1 MEKRV
6 VPVRSQLIWRPPS
19 TGRWYLSAPL
29 VCLVSYCYCPDFP
42 DWIAWARTTGHL
54 PHSFSL
60 ILLLKKFLLK
70 GWFLNV
76 HNVSQSLWA
85 ERDRSSPSVGCPSP
99 FVCLLIFQVGHLLGR
114 HVFQPLHTSQLTM
127 ASLVPS
133 LYPTQTS
140 ITELFNLTAFSC
152 LYLPACKWLEGKGP
166 MWPDKHL
173 WTDEINRERG
183 NLNGECT
190 RESEPTRLS

>member
-1 MEKRV
+1 MTNLGPLPACHLPPPPQRAGWIWTLDVDGGVCEGVHFEQVEISPRALPFALCKWLPLLPVQEASQPYKLHNPVEKRV

-85 ERDRSSPSVGCPSP
+85 ERD
-99 FVCLLIFQVGHLLGR
+99 
-114 HVFQPLHTSQLTM
+114 
-127 ASLVPS
+127 
-133 LYPTQTS
+133 
-140 ITELFNLTAFSC
+140 
-152 LYLPACKWLEGKGP
+152 
-166 MWPDKHL
+166 L
-173 WTDEINRERG
+173 W
-183 NLNGECT
+183 
-190 RESEPTRLS
+190 SA